1 VSSTQTCRQLVLLTC
16 PAVASKGVTAVTI
29 SPDHTYI
36 AVGHASGNIY
46 LYDLKTPIKP
56 ARQAPALTIRQLMSG
71 RKEGHLQGSRI
82 LHIGFVGKRHTSI
95 VTGDEDGRA
104 FWWSLGKVM
113 GVESNDVVRML
124 GSYPDRE
131 ADTVPQPSSPKH
143 PGSAPSSI
151 KSQPSK
157 RPSTLFAVLPLPL
170 GENDHST
177 DVFSLTALLT
187 PVKIVIV
194 GMKPSANTW
203 FRTMRESKG
212 GDLGPFVGCASWLRP
227 GEVLG
232 SSAVSD
238 PVLAYSWGSDL
249 QFLRVRAV
257 IRQGEDVDSK
267 GKPIDVKAPEF
278 VEGRRYEAP
287 SAIRALQWYNANVS
301 HRFLPR

>member
-1 VSSTQTCRQLVLLTC
+1 
-16 PAVASKGVTAVTI
+16 
-29 SPDHTYI
+29 
-36 AVGHASGNIY
+36 
-46 LYDLKTPIKP
+46 
-56 ARQAPALTIRQLMSG
+56 
-71 RKEGHLQGSRI
+71 
-82 LHIGFVGKRHTSI
+82 
-95 VTGDEDGRA
+95 
-104 FWWSLGKVM
+104 M

-151 KSQPSK
+151 KSQPTK

-187 PVKIVIV
+187 PVKLVIV

-212 GDLGPFVGCASWLRP
+212 GELGPFVGCASWLRP

-232 SSAVSD
+232 SSAFSD

-267 GKPIDVKAPEF
+267 GKPIDVKTPEF

-301 HRFLPR
+301 HRFCHANVQHVLLVTSSETILLDVRSMTIVEDTPLQTRLLTSNDFYAGLQTRKFKIDAVPDCLASSVRTHRGKLFLLASVAIDALRHC